1 MENENGTKYLFYKKL
16 ALAAALVLIVLF
28 GVGFAIYKT
37 YIAQEREVSDLRGQI
52 SDLTGF
58 LFKLKDQI
66 GFFTASTTEIKNQ
79 ALGEIE
85 KLKQDVEKQKE
96 LADET
101 KSEKLPEELITKIM
115 KREVFVYCKGPK
127 GQWRGSGTTQLFWYD
142 DPIVVTNYHIAD
154 VGKPE
159 EVRCEIHLP
168 LPPEYSTYGKA
179 FLARVGKYDPNYP
192 VIDAAILHI
201 QDVSDEERSE
211 YFSSFPVEFCRT
223 EDINAGNSVTLFGYP
238 KFGGNTLTITD
249 GVISGILK
257 TDWGPKYKTSA
268 KMDLGNSGGL
278 AVDNKNK
285 CVIGIP
291 TWTQYGGEIGDLL
304 KTGESLG
311 QIQSWEMIVTSGGLF
326 K

>member
-1 MENENGTKYLFYKKL
+1 MEDGKRDNHGFYKKI
-16 ALAAALVLIVLF
+16 ALAAALTFFVFF
-28 GVGFAIYKT
+28 GVGFSLYKT
-37 YIAQEREVSDLRGQI
+37 YIAQDKEVKNLKGQVTELTDFI
-52 SDLTGF
+52 S
-58 LFKLKDQI
+58 KIKDQI
-66 GFFTASTTEIKNQ
+66 GLFTASTTEIKNQ
-79 ALGEIE
+79 TFEEIE
-85 KLKQDVEKQKE
+85 KLKEEVEKQKE
-96 LADET
+96 SADKT
-101 KSEKLPEELITKIM
+101 VSGKLPSDLITTIM
-115 KREVFVYCKGPK
+115 KRTVFVYCKGPK
-127 GQWRGSGTTQLFWYD
+127 GAWRGSGTTQLFWYEN
-142 DPIVVTNYHIAD
+142 PIAATNYHIAD

-179 FLARVGKYDPNYP
+179 FLAKIGKYDPNYP
-192 VIDAAILHI
+192 AIDAAILNI
-201 QDVSDEERSE
+201 QDVSESEKKE

-223 EDINAGNSVTLFGYP
+223 EDINVGNAVTLFGYP
-238 KFGGNTLTITD
+238 KFGVNTLTVTD

-268 KMDLGNSGGL
+268 KMDLGNSGGV

-285 CVIGIP
+285 CVIGMP
-291 TWTQYGGEIGDLL
+291 TWTQYGGEIGDLI